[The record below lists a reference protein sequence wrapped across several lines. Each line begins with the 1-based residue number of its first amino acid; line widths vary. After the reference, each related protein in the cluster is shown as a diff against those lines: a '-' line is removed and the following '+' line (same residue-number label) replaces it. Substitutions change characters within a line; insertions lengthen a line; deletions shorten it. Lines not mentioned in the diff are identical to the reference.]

1 MTSSTAI
8 RTRLLGAVAV
18 LCVVAG
24 VSVVVTPPPAGALPA
39 FVAHGSVNQVYV
51 TKLAVGDS
59 VTLRDSA
66 DAVVATGTADTQ
78 GAYLFRDVPTGTGYT
93 VSQDGTTS
101 SPLTVTDPADN
112 PPQSSYEHTP
122 LHEGFNYIPTR
133 DGTLLS
139 ANITFP
145 SDGSPGPWPVL
156 LDYSGYDPSQPGQTP
171 SEAAMFPYQGYVVVG
186 LNMRG
191 TGCSGGAFDYFET
204 LQDLDGYD
212 AIETLAHQ
220 TWSNGNVGM
229 VGISYM
235 GISQLFVAQTRPP
248 HLRAITPLSVI
259 ADTVRSTLAP
269 GGILNDGF
277 ALSWATERDES
288 AQPEAH
294 QWVKDQIAAEATDG
308 VTTCLDN
315 QQLRLQSVSAVGQIN
330 SERYYSPALDA
341 LAPRTFVHKIDVPT
355 YIGGAFQD
363 EQTGGEWSSMLQDF
377 APGTPLK
384 VYMTNGTHVE
394 SLAGQDFTHLLEFVD
409 LYVGKRIPSVSPV
422 LLAAGPTVL
431 QSIFGGSPIPIQQS
445 QYASEPSYAQALSDY
460 QASPEVRLVW
470 ENGAG
475 AAPGEP
481 VGTAQSQFTSWPVP
495 GTVATPL
502 YLQPDGQLGV
512 AANAIP
518 DDQPRAWSSYTYD
531 PTSKQVS
538 DFDGSTSDI
547 WTAETQSGTGT
558 HPVHWEPLAE
568 GDSLSFVT
576 APYTTETAYAGQ
588 GSVDLWLRSTAL
600 DTDLETTLTIVR
612 PDGQETY
619 VQSGWLRASDR
630 KLDAAKST
638 ELFPWHSFLQSDVED
653 LPAGQFVSAR
663 IELFPFAAVL
673 RPGDRL
679 RLNIEAPGGNQP
691 FWEFDDLPA
700 VGHQVNDI
708 GHSVGMPSRVVLPQL
723 PADLVPA
730 VPASDPVCP
739 SLRNQPCRPYLPAR
753 VATDVAASVV
763 GSGVHV
769 SWTAP
774 GAPSAT
780 PDGYQVKVAPTG
792 QIIQVPGDTT
802 SADLASITHNTPYTF
817 TVSAVYGTTVAP
829 ASDASLAVAIDDP
842 ATTTTTAAASTSTT
856 VAPATSASQA
866 STVASGSLPTTGT
879 DEWPWL
885 VGALVLIGCGATLV
899 VVSRR
904 RRRQPV

>member
-1 MTSSTAI
+1 MTKVGP
-8 RTRLLGAVAV
+8 TRRRIIGSFAA
-18 LCVVAG
+18 LCVVAA
-24 VSVVVTPPPAGALPA
+24 VTFVATPPTSVGALPS
-39 FVAHGSVNQVYV
+39 FDAHGSVNQVYV
-51 TKLAVGDS
+51 TKLTVGDP
-59 VTLRDSA
+59 VTLHNSA
-66 DAVVATGTADTQ
+66 HTLVATGTADAQ

-93 VSQDGTTS
+93 VSQDGATS
-101 SPLTVTDPADN
+101 AALDVTDPSDN
-112 PPQSSYEHTP
+112 PPESFYQHTP

-145 SDGSPGPWPVL
+145 TDGSPGPWPVL

-191 TGCSGGAFDYFET
+191 TGCSGGSFDYFET

-212 AIETLAHQ
+212 AIETLANQ

-269 GGILNDGF
+269 GGILNNGF
-277 ALSWATERDES
+277 ALSWATERDEA

-294 QWVKDQIAAEATDG
+294 QWVKDQIALEATEG
-308 VTTCLDN
+308 ITTCLDN
-315 QQLRLQSVSAVGQIN
+315 QQLRLQSVSAVAQIDADT
-330 SERYYSPALDA
+330 YYTPALDA
-341 LAPRTFVHKIDVPT
+341 LAPRTFVNKIDVPT

-384 VYMTNGTHVE
+384 VFMTNGTHVE

-422 LLAAGPTVL
+422 LLAAAPSVL
-431 QSIFGGSPIPIQQS
+431 QGIFGGSPIPIQQS
-445 QYASEPSYAQALSDY
+445 QYASEPTYAKALADY

-481 VGTAQSQFTSWPVP
+481 VGTAQSLFSSWPVP
-495 GTVATPL
+495 GLIPTPM
-502 YLQPDGQLGV
+502 YLQPDGQLSV
-512 AANAIP
+512 SPNSIP
-518 DDQPRAWSSYTYD
+518 DDQPRASSSYVYD
-531 PTSKQVS
+531 PSSKRAS

-547 WTAETQSGTGT
+547 WTAETQTSADI
-558 HPVHWEPLAE
+558 HWDPLTE
-568 GDSLSFVT
+568 GDSLSFIT
-576 APYTTETAYAGQ
+576 QPYTTETAYAGQ

-630 KLDAAKST
+630 KLDVAKST
-638 ELFPWHSFLQSDVED
+638 ELFPWHSFLESDVED
-653 LPAGQFVSAR
+653 LPPGQFSEAR
-663 IELFPFAAVL
+663 VELFPFAAVL

-691 FWEFDDLPA
+691 FWEFADLPA
-700 VGHQVNDI
+700 VGHQINQI

-723 PADLVPA
+723 PANLVPD
-730 VPASDPVCP
+730 VPAADPPCP
-739 SLRNQPCRPYLPAR
+739 SLRNQPCRAYLPAR
-753 VATDVAASVV
+753 VPTDVSAAVA
-763 GSGVHV
+763 GSGLHV
-769 SWTAP
+769 TWSAP
-774 GAPSAT
+774 PTTDAVDS
-780 PDGYQVKVAPTG
+780 YQVTAEPTG
-792 QIIQVPGDTT
+792 QTYTVAGDDT
-802 SADLASITHNTPYTF
+802 SFDLPDVAHNTPYTF
-817 TVSAVYGTTVAP
+817 TVAAVFGTTVAP
-829 ASDASLAVAIDDP
+829 SSDASLAVTIDDP
-842 ATTTTTAAASTSTT
+842 ATTSTTAGPTTSISTAPTSIAAPTTT
-856 VAPATSASQA
+856 VAT
-866 STVASGSLPTTGT
+866 GSLPVTGA
-879 DEWPWL
+879 EVMPWV
-885 VGALVLIGCGATLV
+885 VGGGVLVLAGLALLG
-899 VVSRR
+899 VSRR
-904 RRRQPV
+904 RRRLPS

>member
-1 MTSSTAI
+1 VTKTGASSHRILAI
-8 RTRLLGAVAV
+8 VAA
-18 LCVVAG
+18 LSVVAA
-24 VSVVVTPPPAGALPA
+24 VSVVVAPPPVGALPT

-51 TKLAVGDS
+51 TGLTPGDA
-59 VTLRDSA
+59 VTLHDSG
-66 DAVVATGTADTQ
+66 DALVASGTADAQ
-78 GAYLFRDVPTGTGYT
+78 GAYLFRDVAAGTGDT
-93 VSQDGTTS
+93 VSQDGATS
-101 SPLTVTDPADN
+101 GPLTVTDPGDN
-112 PPQSSYEHTP
+112 PPDSFYQHSP
-122 LHEGFNYIPTR
+122 LHAGFNYIPTR

-145 SDGSPGPWPVL
+145 TDGSPGPWPVL

-191 TGCSGGAFDYFET
+191 TGCSGGAFDYFEE
-204 LQDLDGYD
+204 LQNLDGYD

-269 GGILNDGF
+269 GGILNTGF
-277 ALSWATERDES
+277 AVSWAAERDAS

-308 VTTCLDN
+308 ITTCKDN
-315 QQLRLQSVSAVGQIN
+315 QLLRLQSVSAVGQIN
-330 SERYYSPALDA
+330 TEKYYSPALDA
-341 LAPRTFVHKIDVPT
+341 LAPRTFVHKINVPT
-355 YIGGAFQD
+355 YMGGAFQD
-363 EQTGGEWSSMLQDF
+363 EQTGGEWSSMLDDF

-422 LLAAGPTVL
+422 LLAAAPAIL
-431 QSIFGGSPIPIQQS
+431 QGIFGGSPIPIQQS
-445 QYASEPSYAQALSDY
+445 QYASEPTYAAALAAY

-481 VGTAQSQFTSWPVP
+481 VGTAQSQFSAWPVP
-495 GTVATPL
+495 GLIASPM
-502 YLQPDGQLGV
+502 YLQPDGQLAV
-512 AANAIP
+512 SPSAVP
-518 DDQPRAWSSYTYD
+518 DDAARAYSSYVYD
-531 PTSKQVS
+531 PTSKRPS
-538 DFDGSTSDI
+538 TFDGSTGDI
-547 WTAETQSGTGT
+547 WTAENQSGSS
-558 HPVHWEPLAE
+558 VHWNPLTE

-576 APYTTETAYAGQ
+576 QPYATTTAYAGQ
-588 GSVDLWLRSTAL
+588 GSVDLWLRSTAA

-630 KLDAAKST
+630 KLDTALST
-638 ELFPWHSFLQSDVED
+638 ELYPWHSFLESDVEP
-653 LPAGQFVSAR
+653 LPSGEFVEAR
-663 IELFPFAAVL
+663 VELFPFAAVL

-691 FWEFDDLPA
+691 FWQFADLPA

-708 GHSVGMPSRVVLPQL
+708 GHSAGMASRVVLPQL
-723 PADLVPA
+723 PAADVPA
-730 VPASDPVCP
+730 VPATDPPCP
-739 SLRNQPCRPYLPAR
+739 SLRNQPCRAYLPAR
-753 VATDVAASVV
+753 VPTDVSASVV
-763 GSGVHV
+763 GSGLHV
-769 SWTAP
+769 SWQ
-774 GAPSAT
+774 APST
-780 PDGYQVKVAPTG
+780 SDTVDGYQVTEQPGGKTFDVSGTTTSLDLPDVAPG
-792 QIIQVPGDTT
+792 
-802 SADLASITHNTPYTF
+802 TPFTF
-817 TVSAVYGTTVAP
+817 TVAAVFGSTVAP
-829 ASDASLAVAIDDP
+829 ASDASLAVVVA
-842 ATTTTTAAASTSTT
+842 ATTTTSAGPTTTTLAPSVTNPTATPTT
-856 VAPATSASQA
+856 VA
-866 STVASGSLPTTGT
+866 TGT
-879 DEWPWL
+879 LPRTGSDV
-885 VGALVLIGCGATLV
+885 VGWILGGLALVLVGLGLV
-899 VVSRR
+899 LASRR
-904 RRRQPV
+904 RPRALR

>member
-1 MTSSTAI
+1 
-8 RTRLLGAVAV
+8 LGGLAA
-18 LCVVAG
+18 LCVMTA
-24 VSVVVTPPPAGALPA
+24 VSVVVAPTPVGALPT

-51 TKLAVGDS
+51 TQLVPGDA
-59 VTLRDSA
+59 VTLRNASSS
-66 DAVVATGTADTQ
+66 VVASGTADSQ
-78 GAYLFRDVPTGTGYT
+78 GAFLFRTVPAATGYT
-93 VSQDGTTS
+93 VTQDDTTS
-101 SPLTVTDPADN
+101 APLTVTDPTDN
-112 PPQSSYEHTP
+112 PPESFYENTP
-122 LHEGFNYIPTR
+122 LHQGFNYIPTR

-145 SDGSPGPWPVL
+145 ADGSPGPWPVL
-156 LDYSGYDPSQPGQTP
+156 LDYSGYDPSQPGQVP

-191 TGCSGGAFDYFET
+191 TGCSGGAFDYFEE

-294 QWVKDQIAAEATDG
+294 QWVKDQITAEATDG
-308 VTTCLDN
+308 ITTCKDN
-315 QQLRLQSVSAVGQIN
+315 QQLRLQSVSAVAQIN
-330 SERYYSPALDA
+330 QDRYYTPALDA
-341 LAPRTFVHKIDVPT
+341 LAPRTFVNKINVPT

-384 VYMTNGTHVE
+384 VFMTNGTHVE
-394 SLAGQDFTHLLEFVD
+394 SLAGQDFTHLLEFID

-422 LLAAGPTVL
+422 LLAAAPTIL
-431 QSIFGGSPIPIQQS
+431 QGIFGGSPIPLQQS
-445 QYASEPSYAQALSDY
+445 AYAGYPTYAAALAAY

-481 VGTAQSQFTSWPVP
+481 VGTAQSLFSAWPVP

-512 AANAIP
+512 APNSIP
-518 DDQPRAWSSYTYD
+518 DDQPRAYSSYVYD
-531 PTSKQVS
+531 PTSKRAS

-547 WTAETQSGTGT
+547 WTAETQTSTNI
-558 HPVHWEPLAE
+558 HWNPLTE

-576 APYTTETAYAGQ
+576 QPYATETAYAGQ

-612 PDGQETY
+612 PDGQETA

-630 KLDAAKST
+630 KLDVARST
-638 ELFPWHSFLQSDVED
+638 ELFPWHSFLESDVED
-653 LPAGQFVSAR
+653 LPPGQFVSAR

-691 FWEFDDLPA
+691 FWEFADLPA

-708 GHSVGMPSRVVLPQL
+708 GHSAGMASRVVLPQL
-723 PADLVPA
+723 PANLVPA
-730 VPASDPVCP
+730 VPANEPVCP

-753 VATDVAASVV
+753 VPTGVTAAVA
-763 GSGVHV
+763 GSDLHV
-769 SWTAP
+769 TWTPPDTAD
-774 GAPSAT
+774 T
-780 PDGYQVKVAPTG
+780 VDGYQVKVAPTG
-792 QIIQVPGDTT
+792 QTIQVGGTTT
-802 SADLASITHNTPYTF
+802 SVDVAAITHNTPYTF
-817 TVSAVYGTTVAP
+817 TVSAVFGSTVAP

-842 ATTTTTAAASTSTT
+842 ASTTTTASPTTIPPTTAGAGAAT
-856 VAPATSASQA
+856 AAAT
-866 STVASGSLPTTGT
+866 GSLPTTGT
-879 DEWPWL
+879 DERPWVL
-885 VGALVLIGCGATLV
+885 GAMALIGCGAGLLLL
-899 VVSRR
+899 SR
-904 RRRQPV
+904 RRRQPG

>member
-1 MTSSTAI
+1 M
-8 RTRLLGAVAV
+8 GAFAA
-18 LCVVAG
+18 LCVMTA
-24 VSVVVTPPPAGALPA
+24 VSVVVTPPPVGALPT

-51 TKLAVGDS
+51 TQLVAGDG
-59 VTLRDSA
+59 VTLRDAASS
-66 DAVVATGTADTQ
+66 VVATGTADTQ
-78 GAYLFRDVPTGTGYT
+78 GAFLFRTVPAGTGYT
-93 VSQDGTTS
+93 VSQDGATS
-101 SPLTVTDPADN
+101 GPLTVTNPTDN
-112 PPQSSYEHTP
+112 PPDSFYDHTP
-122 LHEGFNYIPTR
+122 LHQGFNYIPTR

-145 SDGSPGPWPVL
+145 TDGSPGPWPVL

-191 TGCSGGAFDYFET
+191 TGCSGGAFDYFEE
-204 LQDLDGYD
+204 LQNLDGYD

-220 TWSNGNVGM
+220 SWSNGNVGM

-235 GISQLFVAQTRPP
+235 GISQLFVAQTHPP

-269 GGILNDGF
+269 GGILNNGF
-277 ALSWATERDES
+277 ALSWATERDAS

-294 QWVKDQIAAEATDG
+294 QWVKDQITAEAADG
-308 VTTCLDN
+308 ITTCKDN
-315 QQLRLQSVSAVGQIN
+315 QQLRLQSVSAVAQIN
-330 SERYYSPALDA
+330 SDQYYTPALDA
-341 LAPRTFVHKIDVPT
+341 LAPRTFVNKIDVPT

-384 VYMTNGTHVE
+384 VFMTNGTHVE

-409 LYVGKRIPSVSPV
+409 LYVGKRIPSVSPI
-422 LLAAGPTVL
+422 LLAATPSVL
-431 QSIFGGSPIPIQQS
+431 QGIFGGSPIPIQQS
-445 QYASEPSYAQALSDY
+445 QYAGYPTYAAALAAY

-481 VGTAQSQFTSWPVP
+481 VGTAQSQFSAWPVP

-502 YLQPDGQLGV
+502 YLQPDGQLAV
-512 AANAIP
+512 APSSIP
-518 DDQPRAWSSYTYD
+518 DDQPRAWSSYVYD
-531 PTSKQVS
+531 PTSKRSS

-547 WTAETQSGTGT
+547 WTAATQTSSSI
-558 HPVHWEPLAE
+558 HWNPLTE

-576 APYTTETAYAGQ
+576 PPYATETAFAGQ

-630 KLDAAKST
+630 KLDAAHST
-638 ELFPWHSFLQSDVED
+638 ELFPWHSFLESDAEP

-691 FWEFDDLPA
+691 FWKFADLPA

-723 PADLVPA
+723 PASLVPT
-730 VPASDPVCP
+730 VPAAHPVCP

-753 VATDVAASVV
+753 VPTGVTATVV

-769 SWTAP
+769 SWTP
-774 GAPSAT
+774 PDT
-780 PDGYQVKVAPTG
+780 TDTVDGYQVTVAPTG
-792 QIIQVPGDTT
+792 QTLEVTGSTT
-802 SADLASITHNTPYTF
+802 SVDLASIAHDTPYTF
-817 TVSAVYGTTVAP
+817 TVSAVFGSTVAP

-842 ATTTTTAAASTSTT
+842 ASTTTTAAPATAPPTTSPATPPTT
-856 VAPATSASQA
+856 VSAG
-866 STVASGSLPTTGT
+866 TLPRTGT
-879 DEWPWL
+879 DVVPWVL
-885 VGALVLIGCGATLV
+885 AGVAMMAAGGALVGL
-899 VVSRR
+899 SRR
-904 RRRQPV
+904 RRRLPV